1 MFMENIRAKMNIF
14 HDNFAVVMK
23 NVYRCSCVCTAMISI
38 FCLSKVDLLNPP
50 PKLFTVFLNEVL
62 PQHEHQRCSLCFR
75 ILVSILWINTSI
87 MPHILVRDQ
96 EEVEV
101 LKISKIATMDILYG
115 FESPVWT

>member
-50 PKLFTVFLNEVL
+50 PPNYLQYFSMKCCLNMSTNVVLFVFA
-62 PQHEHQRCSLCFR
+62 SLFQSYGLIHPLC
-75 ILVSILWINTSI
+75 
-87 MPHILVRDQ
+87 HI
-96 EEVEV
+96 
-101 LKISKIATMDILYG
+101 
-115 FESPVWT
+115 F